1 MEVIKEKRADM
12 LFLYLQGRLDN
23 NNAQSLENS
32 LMKLIEDGANQL
44 IIDCSQIEYIN
55 NAGLRVL
62 LNVARRVINANGRI
76 ALHSPSEP
84 AKEIFDKTGFSM
96 VARIYDTREEAVAGV
111 AASGLL
117 STSREHRR
125 LNKK

>member
-23 NNAQSLENS
+23 NNAQSLENN
-32 LMKLIEDGANQL
+32 LMKLIDDGAIQL

-62 LNVARRVINANGRI
+62 LNIAKRVVNLNGRI

-96 VARIYDTREEAVAGV
+96 VARVYDTREEAVAGV

-117 STSREHRR
+117 SSSRENRL